1 MVRIDRRDCTP
12 KKPEPVAQFPE
23 ILQQLRRDLDD
34 TEGLQNAVKTQSMV
48 SLKYMSGL
56 GAGPIYL
63 SSGSPSNLIHPA
75 NFRGLDSKGMYS
87 A

>member
-34 TEGLQNAVKTQSMV
+34 TGGLQNAVKTQSMV
-48 SLKYMSGL
+48 SLKYMSGVR
-56 GAGPIYL
+56 
-63 SSGSPSNLIHPA
+63 SGSYIPVVWKSQQSDPPGELPRIR
-75 NFRGLDSKGMYS
+75 F
-87 A
+87 